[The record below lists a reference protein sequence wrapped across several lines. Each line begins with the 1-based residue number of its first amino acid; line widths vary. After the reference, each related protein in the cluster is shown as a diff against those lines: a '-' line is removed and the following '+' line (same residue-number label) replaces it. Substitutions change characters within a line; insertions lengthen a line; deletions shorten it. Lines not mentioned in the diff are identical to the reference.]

1 MPAAPESPACAAPA
15 DLEALLGVLHA
26 GRHLHDGEPVDL
38 LAHALQCAAALAGA
52 MPDDLELVAAGLV
65 HDLGTALA
73 PGRPATHARTG
84 ADAVRALLGTRVAD
98 LVGAHD
104 LAKRYLVT
112 VDARYRERLSAR
124 SVATLRS
131 QGGLL
136 DPDERATFEA
146 RPDAEALVAL
156 RRADDAAKVPGLA
169 VPELDHWRDLLERVA
184 ARASRPTISS

>member
-1 MPAAPESPACAAPA
+1 VTERSPAAGAPS
-15 DLEALLGVLHA
+15 DVDALLALLTA
-26 GRHLHDGEPVDL
+26 GRRQRDGEPVDL
-38 LAHALQCAAALAGA
+38 LAHARQCAAALAEA
-52 MPDDLELVAAGLV
+52 MPDDPQLVAAGLV
-65 HDLGTALA
+65 HDLGTVLA

-98 LVGAHD
+98 LVGGHD

-112 VDARYRERLSAR
+112 VDARYRDRLSAR

-136 DPDERATFEA
+136 DPDERTAFEA
-146 RPDAEALVAL
+146 RPDADALVAL

-169 VPELDHWRDLLERVA
+169 VPELDHWRDLLEQVA
-184 ARASRPTISS
+184 ARASRPTIAS